1 MNCLSIRAGIDPP
14 ATPPFPAPMVP
25 ALPTPAL
32 PTPPVAVHVEVLAVA
47 GGTVGIVGGNE
58 LGPTV
63 PTMGNTPVVGTA
75 GAELT
80 PRLPI
85 SIEPKGIPVRAPPP
99 GVVGIVDVDVGV
111 DDDAML
117 VEPEPHIPDIPDV
130 SSIPEDV
137 DIPNGTDISDDVD
150 VPDVV
155 VGSVVAAVGSVP
167 VAPDVAML
175 PVVAAVAGAVLPAAA
190 PPPSKLAVD
199 PKVPDAEI
207 PPVEHVVPLLVIVP
221 LVGIAIVPVTL
232 PVGAGLTPAELIS
245 VAPIGSPVV
254 PTDPLVP
261 IPSGEVA
268 LSEGTAVSG
277 SSGSST

>member
-1 MNCLSIRAGIDPP
+1 M
-14 ATPPFPAPMVP
+14 
-25 ALPTPAL
+25 
-32 PTPPVAVHVEVLAVA
+32 PPVAEHVAVLAVA
-47 GGTVGIVGGNE
+47 DEIVGIVGTVE

-63 PTMGNTPVVGTA
+63 PTIGNTPVVGTA

-85 SIEPKGIPVRAPPP
+85 SIEPNGIPVRAAPP
-99 GVVGIVDVDVGV
+99 GVVGIADVDVGV
-111 DDDAML
+111 DDEAML
-117 VEPEPHIPDIPDV
+117 LEPEPHIPDIPDV

-150 VPDVV
+150 VPGVV

-175 PVVAAVAGAVLPAAA
+175 PVVAAVAGAPLPAAA

-199 PKVPDAEI
+199 PNVPDADI
-207 PPVEHVVPLLVIVP
+207 PPVEHAVPLVVIAP

-245 VAPIGSPVV
+245 VEPIGSPVV

-268 LSEGTAVSG
+268 PSEGTAVSG